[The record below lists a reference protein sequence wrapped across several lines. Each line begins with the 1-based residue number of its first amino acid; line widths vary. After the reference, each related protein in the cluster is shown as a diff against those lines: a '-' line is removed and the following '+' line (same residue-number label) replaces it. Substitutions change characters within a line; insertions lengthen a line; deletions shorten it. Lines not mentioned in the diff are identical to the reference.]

1 MIDKI
6 SEMSLLLDFYSNLL
20 TEKQKQVMGYYFE
33 EDMSLG
39 EISEELHTS
48 RQAVYDLIK
57 RSEKILRKYEGELG
71 LIKRF
76 MDQKEKLIEIK
87 KILINYHSNDDLN
100 RAINLVNE
108 IIEL

>member
-6 SEMSLLLDFYSNLL
+6 SEMSLHLDFYGSLL

-57 RSEKILRKYEGELG
+57 RSEKILRKYEAELG
-71 LIKRF
+71 LINRF
-76 MDQKEKLIEIK
+76 VAQKEKLIEIK
-87 KILINYHSNDDLN
+87 KILINYHSHDDLN

-108 IIEL
+108 IIEM

>member
-6 SEMSLLLDFYSNLL
+6 SEMSLHLDFYGGLL
-20 TEKQKQVMGYYFE
+20 TEKQRQVMSYYFE

-57 RSEKILRKYEGELG
+57 RSEKILKKYEIELG
-71 LIKRF
+71 LINRF
-76 MDQKEKLIEIK
+76 LLQKEKLMNIK
-87 KILINYHSNDDLN
+87 KILINHHLDDDLN
-100 RAINLVNE
+100 NVINLIDE
-108 IIEL
+108 IIEM